1 MAAPFFS
8 VVIPTFNRSDALL
21 GCLGA
26 LSRQSIEMD
35 QFEVIVVVDGS
46 TDGTAGRLASVR
58 YPYDFHFVEIA
69 NSGAGHA
76 RNEGAKLA
84 RGEYIAFT
92 EDDVIPDAGW
102 LSNARKHLRQGT
114 HALLEGRT
122 VYAGSTGSV
131 RRHEPPGIP
140 SFIPCN
146 LFVLRTAFATSGGY
160 DPDYFDRERGLYFR
174 EDSDLGFRLLDAG
187 HAAAIG
193 QDIIVAHPPQFESLR
208 ACIRHARRYVF
219 DPLLYKRHPGRYR
232 EMIEVKRVA
241 GMTVRRPQHSVALLD
256 LAAVLAAL
264 AGLAGWGSTWF
275 FAGLAL
281 SIACGFLFRLK
292 YQGRK
297 AMRLDQF
304 HITLGFWV
312 VPFVYLYSLVRG
324 CFRYRTAGVLI

>member
-8 VVIPTFNRSDALL
+8 VVIPTYNRSDALL
-21 GCLGA
+21 TCLDA
-26 LSRQSIEMD
+26 LSRQSLEMD

-46 TDGTAGRLASVR
+46 TDGTVAKLTSVK
-58 YPYDFHFVEIA
+58 YPYDFRFLETG
-69 NSGAGHA
+69 NGGAGLA
-76 RNEGAKLA
+76 RNEGAKMA

-122 VYAGSTGSV
+122 VYAGSTQSV
-131 RRHEPPGIP
+131 RRHEPPGIL

-146 LFVLRTAFATSGGY
+146 LFVLRTAFETSGGY
-160 DPDYFDRERGLYFR
+160 DQDYFDRERRLYFR

-187 HAAAIG
+187 HTAAIG
-193 QDIIVAHPPQFESLR
+193 QDIIVSHPPQFESLG

-232 EMIEVKRVA
+232 EMIEVKHVA

-264 AGLAGWGSTWF
+264 AGLVGWGSTWF
-275 FAGLAL
+275 FVGMAVSLAC
-281 SIACGFLFRLK
+281 AFLFRLK
-292 YQGRK
+292 YQGRR
-297 AMRLDQF
+297 AMRLDQL

-312 VPFVYLYSLVRG
+312 VPFVYLYALVRG
-324 CFRYRTAGVLI
+324 CLRYRTAGVLI